1 MALVGCWVSKTI
13 ICSSPAGRFALVQT
27 NHKDSESLLFYLQP
41 SGFSILEAVA
51 LAQNLPRSMPSS
63 QLPEVLLVKSYA
75 VYSFAQYTSVPYRTT
90 GWPGWIFYSTLEDDL
105 HGSNPTLLFTPK
117 QLIVMY
123 VNHLYPPV
131 FHSISSVLIHTQF
144 TMSNKMGFNHQP
156 LISRSVVTTK
166 ALRVASWCGVGRT
179 QRGHWWFRMRSTKI
193 GTCPRF
199 TGSYLLVVYVSAPLK
214 VGTNDVEQM
223 MYIYNI

>member
-1 MALVGCWVSKTI
+1 MIWSVDL
-13 ICSSPAGRFALVQT
+13 AGRLWRWLVVECPKPLYVRHQLDGLRLCKPT
-27 NHKDSESLLFYLQP
+27 TT
-41 SGFSILEAVA
+41 I
-51 LAQNLPRSMPSS
+51 PRSMPGS

-214 VGTNDVEQM
+214 VGKNDV
-223 MYIYNI
+223 YI